1 MRKGKETYALD
12 DSGLC
17 SKWVVPNG
25 KERKLGLSKRMDGE
39 VVFGVGGKGG
49 ALASSIRTQHK

>member
-1 MRKGKETYALD
+1 MRKERRLMQKD

-39 VVFGVGGKGG
+39 VVFGVGVKPP
-49 ALASSIRTQHK
+49 LASSIRTQHE

>member
-1 MRKGKETYALD
+1 MQRMILAYAAN
-12 DSGLC
+12 C
-17 SKWVVPNG
+17 

-49 ALASSIRTQHK
+49 GHWLLP

>member
-1 MRKGKETYALD
+1 MD